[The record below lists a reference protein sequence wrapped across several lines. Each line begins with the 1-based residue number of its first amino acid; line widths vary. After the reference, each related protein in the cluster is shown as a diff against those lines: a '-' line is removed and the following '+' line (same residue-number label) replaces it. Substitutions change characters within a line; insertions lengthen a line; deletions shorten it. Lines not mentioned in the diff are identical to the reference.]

1 MDFMSATGRNHLG
14 NRGLDFVN
22 SPETTL
28 SARELTEQ
36 KSISGCMVRTS
47 LDLKLRLDLYGIN
60 LETFYYAGVFWRAIL
75 PEFDEIIH
83 RFYAHILEHRKYRK
97 FIPDPAIIDRLKVT
111 QKAHWDRLF
120 TSKLDDDYV
129 YQVVAAAEA
138 HIKIRMPTY
147 HYMAAYTIFLDELHA
162 AAYRH
167 FSEEGDT
174 VIAIVKAINK
184 LVIIDMDLTL
194 SVYMKE
200 LVGLNSNQA
209 L

>member
-1 MDFMSATGRNHLG
+1 VLF
-14 NRGLDFVN
+14 
-22 SPETTL
+22 
-28 SARELTEQ
+28 
-36 KSISGCMVRTS
+36 
-47 LDLKLRLDLYGIN
+47 DLKLRIDLYGIN
-60 LETFYYAGVFWRAIL
+60 EETFQNAEVFWLAIL
-75 PEFDEIIH
+75 PELDEIIN
-83 RFYAHILEHRKYRK
+83 RFYAHILENRKFRR
-97 FIPDPAIIDRLKVT
+97 FIPDPGIIDRLKVT
-111 QKAHWDRLF
+111 QKEHWDRLF
-120 TSKLDDDYV
+120 TSKLDDYYV
-129 YQVVAAAEA
+129 CQVVAAAEA

-200 LVGLNSNQA
+200 LINQA